1 MSTEI
6 LTRGETFLERIE
18 NKEKKRILEVYLN
31 KKKNEKSDSAK
42 RIADIARE
50 VSECEYVN
58 IDGTPL
64 TIGEILVAQAYAN
77 EMNNPRANFV
87 SLNAVQK
94 VIDSDTDTGQVG
106 FTVKFIT
113 NGQDLGD

>member
-1 MSTEI
+1 M

-18 NKEKKRILEVYLN
+18 SKEKKRILEAYLE
-31 KKKNEKSDSAK
+31 KKKSSGDKDRAK

-77 EMNNPRANFV
+77 EMNNPKANFV

-94 VIDSDTDTGQVG
+94 VIDSDTDSGQVG
-106 FTVKFIT
+106 FTVNFIT